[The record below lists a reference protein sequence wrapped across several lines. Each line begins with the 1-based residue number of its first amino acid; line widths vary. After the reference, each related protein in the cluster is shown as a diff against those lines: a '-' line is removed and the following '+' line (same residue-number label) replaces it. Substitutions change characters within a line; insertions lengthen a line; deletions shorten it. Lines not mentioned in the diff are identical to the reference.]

1 MLSRVAERLY
11 WIGRYM
17 ERAENTARMVNTV
30 TEMIL
35 GAPKQAG
42 SLWAVMVEI
51 LGLQEAYSERYG
63 DAEERHVVRFLLAD
77 EQNSSSVLCSLQN
90 ARENAR
96 TTREVLPTEAWELIN
111 DSYWQ
116 AKEQAARGVTRSLRI
131 DFLRDVIE
139 RCQLFNGL
147 LGGTMSH
154 DASYD
159 FTRLGRK
166 LERADMTTRV
176 LDLGIAGLA
185 SPDVELP
192 ADGEKAAPLSNIR
205 WMSVLLCV
213 SAYQM
218 YHQHVQSRVNGL
230 EVVRY
235 LLLNPDFPRA
245 VCNCINEVESCLR
258 KFPRSEA
265 PLETLQGI
273 RATLPGR
280 DSKKLRDE
288 GLRDYLD
295 ELQAGFG
302 TLHTQIAESW
312 FTLEQD
318 AAVMS
323 QQQTSTTASP
333 RAKAL

>member
-42 SLWAVMVEI
+42 SLWSVMVEI
-51 LGLQEAYSERYG
+51 LGLRESYRERYG
-63 DAEERHVVRFLLAD
+63 EPEERQVVRFLLAD
-77 EQNSSSVLCSLQN
+77 EQNASSIVCTLQN

-96 TTREVLPTEAWELIN
+96 TTREVLPNEAWELIN

-116 AKEQAARGVTRSLRI
+116 AKEHAARGVTRSARN
-131 DFLRDVIE
+131 DFLRDVVE

-154 DASYD
+154 DAGYD

-176 LDLGIAGLA
+176 LDLGIAGL
-185 SPDVELP
+185 ST
-192 ADGEKAAPLSNIR
+192 ADAAEAQQADKAVALANIR

-218 YHQHVQSRVNGL
+218 YHQHVQSRVNGPQ
-230 EVVRY
+230 VVRY
-235 LLLNPDFPRA
+235 LLLNEDFPRSTG
-245 VCNCINEVESCLR
+245 NCLNEVESCLR
-258 KFPRSEA
+258 KFPRHEA
-265 PLETLQGI
+265 SLKTIQSIRETLTEKRIERLFEQ
-273 RATLPGR
+273 RA
-280 DSKKLRDE
+280 
-288 GLRDYLD
+288 LRDYLD
-295 ELQAGFG
+295 RLQGGFG
-302 TLHTQIAESW
+302 KLHTQITEAW
-312 FTLEQD
+312 FTLEP
-318 AAVMS
+318 AAAGGGQRQRQS
-323 QQQTSTTASP
+323 GA
-333 RAKAL
+333 RR